1 MTHAGW
7 SFMCFSRK
15 PSTHLAYQFMTVKTV
30 SIDKPEINSFFEI
43 RFKRS
48 EGSSGLG
55 FHFTQEEE
63 QKLF

>member
-1 MTHAGW
+1 
-7 SFMCFSRK
+7 MCFRGK

-30 SIDKPEINSFFEI
+30 SMDKPEINSFFEI
-43 RFKRS
+43 RFKGN